1 MDKKMIIFGCGKI
14 GYQALTFLGEQ
25 NVECFC
31 DNNSQ
36 LTGTIKYGKTV
47 ISFDM
52 LKENFKD
59 DVVVIAVGDLD
70 SYDIAKQCEKN
81 GILDYVAY
89 KLLIEMFPQWGNK
102 EIIQFLYNYYNR
114 IFLRQNLYYKEVK
127 TQEEKIEQLQEQI
140 EYFKSHVD
148 IRKMKPATGS
158 LRTRQLEWVKASAE
172 FFAKIEGLGIN
183 PILYGGNLLGLVRHN
198 GFIPWDDDMDFALIR
213 DEYEKLK
220 EFCRQHIYDAD
231 SGADQSYKD
240 VPKGMENYVYGER
253 YHFFFINKHSG
264 CGHYTGMDFFSLD
277 YYAEDYTFRMLKNY
291 ADKYR
296 KGLIELTSDVEKLRY
311 VKLALEQNEQNTVKE
326 SNHIFFGID
335 NMEFMQAQYPKEQFI
350 PREVIFPLKRAL
362 FEGEYFWIPND
373 AEELLRY
380 EFEDIMEFPDDVGI
394 QKHCENIEE

>member
-1 MDKKMIIFGCGKI
+1 MNKKMIIFGSGKI

-25 NVECFC
+25 NIECFC
-31 DNNSQ
+31 DNNPQ
-36 LTGTIKYGKTV
+36 LTGTMKYGKIV

-52 LKENFKD
+52 LKQKYKKLII
-59 DVVVIAVGDLD
+59 VIAVGNLY
-70 SYDIAKQCEKN
+70 SYDIAKQCEEN
-81 GILDYVAY
+81 GMSDYVVY
-89 KLLIEMFPQWGNK
+89 KFVREMFPEWDSDK
-102 EIIQFLYNYYNR
+102 LIRFLSEYTDR
-114 IFLRQNLYYKEVK
+114 IFLRQGYYYKKSKE
-127 TQEEKIEQLQEQI
+127 QREQIEQLQRQI
-140 EYFKSHVD
+140 EYFKKHVD
-148 IRKMKPATGS
+148 IRKMKPATGC

-172 FFAKIEGLGIN
+172 FFEKIEGLGIH

-198 GFIPWDDDMDFALIR
+198 GFIPWDDDMDFALMR
-213 DEYEKLK
+213 DEYERLK
-220 EFCRQHIYDAD
+220 EFCKQHIYDAD
-231 SGADQSYKD
+231 AGSDQSHKD

-277 YYAEDYTFRMLKNY
+277 YYAEDYSFSMLKDF

-296 KGLIELTSDVEKLRY
+296 KNLIDLITPTEKLKY
-311 VKLALEQNEQNTVKE
+311 VKQVLIRNEQNIVKE

-335 NMEFMQAQYPKEQFI
+335 NMEFLQVRYPKEQFI
-350 PREVIFPLKRAL
+350 PKEVIFPLKRAL

-394 QKHCENIEE
+394 QRHCENIEE